1 MEKLKLKK
9 KILNHILKDGKK
21 KTSEKIL
28 IKSFKSIQKAQKKS
42 HNDIMKLSIIN
53 ATPTFRIIELK
64 NNKRRKK
71 KSTKEIPAF
80 LSTYLF
86 RSSWA
91 LKYLI
96 QASRKKTANIFFN
109 QLTNEALLNAKHEG
123 NAVKFKN
130 EIQEQALRKKN
141 YFRHYRW

>member
-1 MEKLKLKK
+1 MEKLKIKK

-28 IKSFKSIQKAQKKS
+28 TRSFKSIQKSQKKS

-53 ATPTFRIIELK
+53 LTPTFRVIKLK
-64 NNKRRKK
+64 NNKRRKT

-80 LSTYLF
+80 LSTYFF

-96 QASRKKTANIFFN
+96 QASRKKTSNVFCN
-109 QLTNEALLNAKHEG
+109 QLTDEALLNAKHEG

-130 EIQEQALRKKN
+130 EIQDQVLQKKK